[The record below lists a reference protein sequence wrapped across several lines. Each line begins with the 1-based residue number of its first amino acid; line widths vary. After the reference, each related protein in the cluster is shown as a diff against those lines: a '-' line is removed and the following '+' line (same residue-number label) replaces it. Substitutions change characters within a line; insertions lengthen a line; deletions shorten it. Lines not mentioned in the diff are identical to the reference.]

1 MTMQR
6 FDVSEI
12 KATRTDE
19 GFILD
24 TPAITRCGVFPYRNA
39 DGTMR
44 HELRHPDDV
53 FKQDSLDSIK
63 GKPVT
68 AMHHGII
75 NNGNSAGVTV
85 GAVMSAGR
93 QDGDNVTAEIV
104 IHDTSMVDGGNKDL
118 SCGYTLNLDEESG
131 VYNGQPYT
139 HRQRDI
145 KYNHLAIV
153 KAGRAGNARLN
164 LDSMD
169 FQEDKETM
177 VKYRLDNGVEYDVTP
192 EIDAELK
199 KLNQDVSDAQTAAEK
214 EKARAD
220 AAEDAKAKAE
230 ASIEKAREDAANEVK
245 ARLKLEADAKDCG
258 AEFNQDATDREVK
271 VAVISAS
278 GAFGWQNLEDKDD
291 TYIQAAFDMAL
302 ETIRR
307 KQRQDAEDDIGE
319 AVGAQRKQL
328 NQDSKPVLSSEQVRE
343 IKIKEGKL

>member
-44 HELRHPDDV
+44 YELRHPDDV

-68 AMHHGII
+68 ALH
-75 NNGNSAGVTV
+75 NGLIDNTNSTGVTV
-85 GAVMSAGR
+85 GAVMSVGR

-131 VYNGQPYT
+131 VYNGQTYT

-245 ARLKLEADAKDCG
+245 ARLKLEADAK
-258 AEFNQDATDREVK
+258 ALNVEFKEDATDCEIK
-271 VAVISAS
+271 IAVIKSVRTNFDAT
-278 GAFGWQNLEDKDD
+278 DKAEA
-291 TYIQAAFDMAL
+291 YIDAAYDLARM
-302 ETIRR
+302 
-307 KQRQDAEDDIGE
+307 DAQEADNSVGE
-319 AVGAQRKQL
+319 QRKLL
-328 NQDSKPVLSSEQVRE
+328 NQDSKPALTSEQVRLKQ
-343 IKIKEGKL
+343 IQEGKL

>member
-44 HELRHPDDV
+44 YELRHPDDV

-68 AMHHGII
+68 ALH
-75 NNGNSAGVTV
+75 NGLIDNTNSTGVTV
-85 GAVMSAGR
+85 GAVMSVGR

-169 FQEDKETM
+169 FQEDKEAM

-220 AAEDAKAKAE
+220 AADDAKAKAE
-230 ASIEKAREDAANEVK
+230 ASIAKAREDAANEVK
-245 ARLKLEADAKDCG
+245 ERLKLEADAK
-258 AEFNQDATDREVK
+258 ALNVEFKEDATDAEIK
-271 VAVISAS
+271 IAVIKSVRTNFDAT
-278 GAFGWQNLEDKDD
+278 DKAEA
-291 TYIQAAFDMAL
+291 YIDAAYDLARM
-302 ETIRR
+302 
-307 KQRQDAEDDIGE
+307 DAQEVDNS
-319 AVGAQRKQL
+319 VGAQRKQL
-328 NQDSKPVLSSEQVRE
+328 NQDLKPVLSSEQVRE

>member
-44 HELRHPDDV
+44 YELRHPDDV

-68 AMHHGII
+68 ALH
-75 NNGNSAGVTV
+75 NGLIDNTNSTGVTV

-104 IHDTSMVDGGNKDL
+104 IHDTSMVDGGSKDL

-199 KLNQDVSDAQTAAEK
+199 KLNQDVADANAAKEA

-220 AAEDAKAKAE
+220 AADDAKAKAE
-230 ASIEKAREDAANEVK
+230 ASIAKAREDAANEVK
-245 ARLKLEADAKDCG
+245 ARLKLEADAK
-258 AEFNQDATDREVK
+258 ALNVEFKEDATDSEIK
-271 VAVISAS
+271 IAVIKSVRTNFDAT
-278 GAFGWQNLEDKDD
+278 DKAEA
-291 TYIQAAFDMAL
+291 YIDAAYDLARMDAQ
-302 ETIRR
+302 EADNSVG
-307 KQRQDAEDDIGE
+307 KQR
-319 AVGAQRKQL
+319 KLL
-328 NQDSKPVLSSEQVRE
+328 NQDLKPALTSEQVRLKQ
-343 IKIKEGKL
+343 IQEGKL

>member
-44 HELRHPDDV
+44 YELRHPDDV

-68 AMHHGII
+68 ALH
-75 NNGNSAGVTV
+75 NGLIDNTNSTGVTV

-104 IHDTSMVDGGNKDL
+104 IHDTSMVDGGSKDL

-131 VYNGQPYT
+131 VYNGQTYT

-164 LDSMD
+164 LDSID
-169 FQEDKETM
+169 FQEEKETM

-199 KLNQDVSDAQTAAEK
+199 KMNQDIADAKAATEA

-220 AAEDAKAKAE
+220 AADDAKAKAE
-230 ASIEKAREDAANEVK
+230 ASIAKAREDAANEVK
-245 ARLKLEADAKDCG
+245 ARLKLEADAK
-258 AEFNQDATDREVK
+258 ALNVEFKEDATDSEIK
-271 VAVISAS
+271 IAVIKSVRTNFDAT
-278 GAFGWQNLEDKDD
+278 DKAEA
-291 TYIQAAFDMAL
+291 YIDAAYDLARM
-302 ETIRR
+302 
-307 KQRQDAEDDIGE
+307 DAQEADNSVGE
-319 AVGAQRKQL
+319 QRKQL
-328 NQDSKPVLSSEQVRE
+328 NQDSKPVLTSEQVRLKQ
-343 IKIKEGKL
+343 IQEGKL

>member
-44 HELRHPDDV
+44 YELRHPDDV

-68 AMHHGII
+68 ALH
-75 NNGNSAGVTV
+75 NGLIDNTNSTGVTV
-85 GAVMSAGR
+85 GAVMSSGR
-93 QDGDNVTAEIV
+93 RDGDNVTAEIV

-245 ARLKLEADAKDCG
+245 ARLKLEADAK
-258 AEFNQDATDREVK
+258 ALNVEFKEDATDAEIK
-271 VAVISAS
+271 IAVIKSVRTNFDAT
-278 GAFGWQNLEDKDD
+278 DKAEA
-291 TYIQAAFDMAL
+291 YIDAAYDLARM
-302 ETIRR
+302 
-307 KQRQDAEDDIGE
+307 DAQE
-319 AVGAQRKQL
+319 AVNSVGEQRKQL
-328 NQDSKPVLSSEQVRE
+328 NQDSKPALTSEQVRLKQ
-343 IKIKEGKL
+343 IQEGKL

>member
-44 HELRHPDDV
+44 YELRHPDDV

-68 AMHHGII
+68 ALH
-75 NNGNSAGVTV
+75 NGLIDNTNSTGVTV
-85 GAVMSAGR
+85 GAVMSVGR

-131 VYNGQPYT
+131 VYNGQTYT

-164 LDSMD
+164 LDSID
-169 FQEDKETM
+169 FQEEKEIM

-199 KLNQDVSDAQTAAEK
+199 KLNQDVADAQTAAEK

-220 AAEDAKAKAE
+220 AARIINADK
-230 ASIEKAREDAANEVK
+230 SSLRKARDHELYQSAGLMILAGLVDSKTGLPTWDKGELLGALASLGQANAAPEKRAEWK
-245 ARLKLEADAKDCG
+245 ARGDAL
-258 AEFNQDATDREVK
+258 FVK
-271 VAVISAS
+271 
-278 GAFGWQNLEDKDD
+278 K
-291 TYIQAAFDMAL
+291 AA
-302 ETIRR
+302 
-307 KQRQDAEDDIGE
+307 
-319 AVGAQRKQL
+319 
-328 NQDSKPVLSSEQVRE
+328 
-343 IKIKEGKL
+343 

>member
-44 HELRHPDDV
+44 YELRHPDDV

-68 AMHHGII
+68 ALH
-75 NNGNSAGVTV
+75 NGLIDNTNSTGVTV
-85 GAVMSAGR
+85 GAVMSVGR

-131 VYNGQPYT
+131 VYKGQPYT

-199 KLNQDVSDAQTAAEK
+199 KLNQDVADAKAATEA

-220 AAEDAKAKAE
+220 AAEDAKTKAE
-230 ASIEKAREDAANEVK
+230 ASIDKAREDAANEVK
-245 ARLKLEADAKDCG
+245 ARLKLEADAK
-258 AEFNQDATDREVK
+258 ALNVEFKEDATDAEIK
-271 VAVISAS
+271 IAVIKSVRTNFDAT
-278 GAFGWQNLEDKDD
+278 DKAEA
-291 TYIQAAFDMAL
+291 YIDAAYDLARM
-302 ETIRR
+302 
-307 KQRQDAEDDIGE
+307 DAQE
-319 AVGAQRKQL
+319 ADNSVSEQRKLL
-328 NQDSKPVLSSEQVRE
+328 NQDSKPQLSSEQVRL
-343 IKIKEGKL
+343 KQIKEGKL

>member
-44 HELRHPDDV
+44 YELRHPDDV

-68 AMHHGII
+68 ALH
-75 NNGNSAGVTV
+75 NGLIDNTNSTGVTV
-85 GAVMSAGR
+85 GAVMSVGR

-199 KLNQDVSDAQTAAEK
+199 KLNQDVADANAAKEA

-220 AAEDAKAKAE
+220 AAEDAKTKAE
-230 ASIEKAREDAANEVK
+230 ASIDKAREDAANEVK
-245 ARLKLEADAKDCG
+245 ARLKLEADAK
-258 AEFNQDATDREVK
+258 ALNVEFKEDATDSEIK
-271 VAVISAS
+271 IAVIKSVRTNFDAT
-278 GAFGWQNLEDKDD
+278 DKAEA
-291 TYIQAAFDMAL
+291 YIDAAYDLARM
-302 ETIRR
+302 
-307 KQRQDAEDDIGE
+307 DAQEVDNSVGE
-319 AVGAQRKQL
+319 QRKQL
-328 NQDSKPVLSSEQVRE
+328 NQDSKPSLTSEQVRL
-343 IKIKEGKL
+343 KQIKEGKL

>member
-1 MTMQR
+1 
-6 FDVSEI
+6 
-12 KATRTDE
+12 
-19 GFILD
+19 
-24 TPAITRCGVFPYRNA
+24 
-39 DGTMR
+39 MR
-44 HELRHPDDV
+44 YELRHPDDV

-68 AMHHGII
+68 ALH
-75 NNGNSAGVTV
+75 NGLIDNTNSTGVTV
-85 GAVMSAGR
+85 GAVMSVGR

-245 ARLKLEADAKDCG
+245 ARLKLEADAK
-258 AEFNQDATDREVK
+258 ALNVEFKEDATDSEIK
-271 VAVISAS
+271 IAVIKSVRTNFDAT
-278 GAFGWQNLEDKDD
+278 DKAEA
-291 TYIQAAFDMAL
+291 YIDAAYDLARM
-302 ETIRR
+302 
-307 KQRQDAEDDIGE
+307 DAQEADNSVGE
-319 AVGAQRKQL
+319 QRKLL
-328 NQDSKPVLSSEQVRE
+328 NQDSKPALTSEQVRLKQ
-343 IKIKEGKL
+343 IQEGKL

>member
-1 MTMQR
+1 
-6 FDVSEI
+6 
-12 KATRTDE
+12 
-19 GFILD
+19 
-24 TPAITRCGVFPYRNA
+24 
-39 DGTMR
+39 MR
-44 HELRHPDDV
+44 YELRHPDDV

-68 AMHHGII
+68 AMHHGMI
-75 NNGNSAGVTV
+75 NNGNSVGVTV
-85 GAVMSAGR
+85 GAVMSVGR

-169 FQEDKETM
+169 FQEDKEAM

-199 KLNQDVSDAQTAAEK
+199 KLNQDVADANAAKEA

-220 AAEDAKAKAE
+220 AADDAKAKAE
-230 ASIEKAREDAANEVK
+230 ASIAKAREDAANEVK
-245 ARLKLEADAKDCG
+245 ARLKLEADAK
-258 AEFNQDATDREVK
+258 ALNVEFKEDATDSEIK
-271 VAVISAS
+271 IAVIKSVRTNFDAT
-278 GAFGWQNLEDKDD
+278 DKAEA
-291 TYIQAAFDMAL
+291 YIDAAYDLARM
-302 ETIRR
+302 
-307 KQRQDAEDDIGE
+307 DAQEVDNSVSE
-319 AVGAQRKQL
+319 QRKQL

>member
-44 HELRHPDDV
+44 YELRHPDDV

-68 AMHHGII
+68 ALH
-75 NNGNSAGVTV
+75 NGLIDNTNSTGVTV

-104 IHDTSMVDGGNKDL
+104 IHDTSMVDGGSKDL

-199 KLNQDVSDAQTAAEK
+199 KLNQDVADANAAKEA

-220 AAEDAKAKAE
+220 AADDAKAKAE
-230 ASIEKAREDAANEVK
+230 ASIAKAREDAANEVK
-245 ARLKLEADAKDCG
+245 ARLKLEADAK
-258 AEFNQDATDREVK
+258 ALNVEFKEDATDSEIK
-271 VAVISAS
+271 IAVIKSVRTNFDAT
-278 GAFGWQNLEDKDD
+278 DKAEA
-291 TYIQAAFDMAL
+291 YIDAAYDLARM
-302 ETIRR
+302 
-307 KQRQDAEDDIGE
+307 DAQEADNSVGE
-319 AVGAQRKQL
+319 QRKQL
-328 NQDSKPVLSSEQVRE
+328 NQDSKPALTSEQVRLKQ
-343 IKIKEGKL
+343 IQEGKL

>member
-44 HELRHPDDV
+44 YELRHPDDV

-68 AMHHGII
+68 ALH
-75 NNGNSAGVTV
+75 NGLIDNTNSTGVTV
-85 GAVMSAGR
+85 GAVMSVGR

-245 ARLKLEADAKDCG
+245 ARLKLEADAK
-258 AEFNQDATDREVK
+258 ALNVEFKEDATDSEIK
-271 VAVISAS
+271 IAVIKSVRTNFDAT
-278 GAFGWQNLEDKDD
+278 DKAEA
-291 TYIQAAFDMAL
+291 YIDAAYDLARM
-302 ETIRR
+302 
-307 KQRQDAEDDIGE
+307 DAQEVDNSVGE
-319 AVGAQRKQL
+319 QRKLL
-328 NQDSKPVLSSEQVRE
+328 NQASKPALTSEQVRLKQ
-343 IKIKEGKL
+343 IQEGKL

>member
-44 HELRHPDDV
+44 YELRHPDDV

-68 AMHHGII
+68 ALH
-75 NNGNSAGVTV
+75 NGLIDNTNSTGVTV
-85 GAVMSAGR
+85 GAVMSVGR

-230 ASIEKAREDAANEVK
+230 ASINKAREDAANEVK
-245 ARLKLEADAKDCG
+245 SRLKLEADAK
-258 AEFNQDATDREVK
+258 ALNVEFKEDATDSEIK
-271 VAVISAS
+271 IAVIKSVRTNFDAT
-278 GAFGWQNLEDKDD
+278 DKAEA
-291 TYIQAAFDMAL
+291 YIDAAYDLARM
-302 ETIRR
+302 
-307 KQRQDAEDDIGE
+307 DAQEADNSVGE
-319 AVGAQRKQL
+319 QRKQL
-328 NQDSKPVLSSEQVRE
+328 NQDSKPALTSEQVRLKQ
-343 IKIKEGKL
+343 IQEGKL

>member
-44 HELRHPDDV
+44 YELRHPDDV

-68 AMHHGII
+68 ALH
-75 NNGNSAGVTV
+75 NGLIDNTNSTGVTV
-85 GAVMSAGR
+85 GAVMSVGR

-104 IHDTSMVDGGNKDL
+104 IHDTSMVDGGCKDL

-199 KLNQDVSDAQTAAEK
+199 KLNQDIAYAQTAAEK

-220 AAEDAKAKAE
+220 AADDAKAKAE

-245 ARLKLEADAKDCG
+245 ARLKLEADAK
-258 AEFNQDATDREVK
+258 ALNVEFKEDATDSEIK
-271 VAVISAS
+271 IAVIKSVRTNFDAT
-278 GAFGWQNLEDKDD
+278 DKAEA
-291 TYIQAAFDMAL
+291 YIDAAYDLARM
-302 ETIRR
+302 
-307 KQRQDAEDDIGE
+307 DAQE
-319 AVGAQRKQL
+319 ADNSVGAQRKQL
-328 NQDSKPVLSSEQVRE
+328 NQDSKPVLTSEQVRLKQ
-343 IKIKEGKL
+343 IQEGKL

>member
-44 HELRHPDDV
+44 YELRHPDDV

-68 AMHHGII
+68 ALH
-75 NNGNSAGVTV
+75 NGLIDNTNSTGVTV
-85 GAVMSAGR
+85 GAVMSSGR

-131 VYNGQPYT
+131 VYNGQLYT

-245 ARLKLEADAKDCG
+245 ARLKLEADAK
-258 AEFNQDATDREVK
+258 ALNVEFKEDATDSEIK
-271 VAVISAS
+271 IAVIKSVRTNFDAT
-278 GAFGWQNLEDKDD
+278 DKAEA
-291 TYIQAAFDMAL
+291 YIDAAYDLARM
-302 ETIRR
+302 
-307 KQRQDAEDDIGE
+307 DAQEADNSVGE
-319 AVGAQRKQL
+319 QRKLL
-328 NQDSKPVLSSEQVRE
+328 NQDSKPVLTSEQVRLKQ
-343 IKIKEGKL
+343 IQEGKL

>member
-1 MTMQR
+1 
-6 FDVSEI
+6 
-12 KATRTDE
+12 
-19 GFILD
+19 
-24 TPAITRCGVFPYRNA
+24 
-39 DGTMR
+39 
-44 HELRHPDDV
+44 
-53 FKQDSLDSIK
+53 
-63 GKPVT
+63 
-68 AMHHGII
+68 
-75 NNGNSAGVTV
+75 
-85 GAVMSAGR
+85 MSVGR

-199 KLNQDVSDAQTAAEK
+199 KLNQDVADAQTAAEK

-245 ARLKLEADAKDCG
+245 ARLKLEADAK
-258 AEFNQDATDREVK
+258 ALNVEFKEDATDSEIK
-271 VAVISAS
+271 IAVIKSVRTNFDAT
-278 GAFGWQNLEDKDD
+278 DKAEA
-291 TYIQAAFDMAL
+291 YIDAAYDLARM
-302 ETIRR
+302 
-307 KQRQDAEDDIGE
+307 DAQE
-319 AVGAQRKQL
+319 ADNSVSEQRKLL
-328 NQDSKPVLSSEQVRE
+328 NQDSKPVLSSEQVRLKQ
-343 IKIKEGKL
+343 IQEGKL

>member
-44 HELRHPDDV
+44 YELRHPDDV

-68 AMHHGII
+68 ALH
-75 NNGNSAGVTV
+75 NGLIDNTNSTGVTV
-85 GAVMSAGR
+85 GAVMSVGR

-199 KLNQDVSDAQTAAEK
+199 KLNQDVADAQTAAEK

-220 AAEDAKAKAE
+220 AAEDAKTKAE
-230 ASIEKAREDAANEVK
+230 ASIAKAREDAANEVK
-245 ARLKLEADAKDCG
+245 ARLKLEADAK
-258 AEFNQDATDREVK
+258 ALNVEFKEDATDSEIK
-271 VAVISAS
+271 IAVIKSVRTNFDAT
-278 GAFGWQNLEDKDD
+278 DKAEA
-291 TYIQAAFDMAL
+291 YIDAAYDLARM
-302 ETIRR
+302 
-307 KQRQDAEDDIGE
+307 DAQEADNSVGE
-319 AVGAQRKQL
+319 QRKQL
-328 NQDSKPVLSSEQVRE
+328 NQDSKPVLTSEQVRLKQ
-343 IKIKEGKL
+343 IQEGKL

>member
-1 MTMQR
+1 MILER
-6 FDVSEI
+6 FDRTEL
-12 KATRTDE
+12 KAIRTDE

-44 HELRHPDDV
+44 YELRHPDDV

-68 AMHHGII
+68 AMHHGMI
-75 NNGNSAGVTV
+75 NNGNSVGVTV
-85 GAVMSAGR
+85 GAVMSVGR

-169 FQEDKETM
+169 FQEDKEIM

-199 KLNQDVSDAQTAAEK
+199 KLNQDVADAKAATEA

-220 AAEDAKAKAE
+220 AAEDAKANAE
-230 ASIEKAREDAANEVK
+230 ASINKAREDAANEVK
-245 ARLKLEADAKDCG
+245 ARLKLEADAK
-258 AEFNQDATDREVK
+258 ALNVEFKEDATDAEIK
-271 VAVISAS
+271 IAVIKSVRTNFDAT
-278 GAFGWQNLEDKDD
+278 DKAEA
-291 TYIQAAFDMAL
+291 YIDAAYDLARM
-302 ETIRR
+302 
-307 KQRQDAEDDIGE
+307 DAQEADNSVGE
-319 AVGAQRKQL
+319 QRKKL

>member
-44 HELRHPDDV
+44 YELRHPDDV

-68 AMHHGII
+68 ALH
-75 NNGNSAGVTV
+75 NGLIDNTNSTGVTV

-169 FQEDKETM
+169 FQEEKETM

-199 KLNQDVSDAQTAAEK
+199 KLNQDVADANAAKEA

-220 AAEDAKAKAE
+220 AAEDAKTKAE
-230 ASIEKAREDAANEVK
+230 DSIDKAREDAANEVK
-245 ARLKLEADAKDCG
+245 ARLKLEADAK
-258 AEFNQDATDREVK
+258 ALNVEFKEDATDSEIK
-271 VAVISAS
+271 IAVIKSVRTNFDAT
-278 GAFGWQNLEDKDD
+278 DKAEA
-291 TYIQAAFDMAL
+291 YIDAAYDLARM
-302 ETIRR
+302 
-307 KQRQDAEDDIGE
+307 DAQE
-319 AVGAQRKQL
+319 ADNSVSEQRKLL
-328 NQDSKPVLSSEQVRE
+328 NQDSKPVLSSEQVRLKQ
-343 IKIKEGKL
+343 IQEGKL

>member
-44 HELRHPDDV
+44 YELRHPDDV

-68 AMHHGII
+68 ALH
-75 NNGNSAGVTV
+75 NGLIDNTNSTGVTV

-104 IHDTSMVDGGNKDL
+104 IHDTSMVDGGSKDL

-131 VYNGQPYT
+131 VYNGQTYT

-230 ASIEKAREDAANEVK
+230 ASINKAREDAANEVK
-245 ARLKLEADAKDCG
+245 ARLKLEADAK
-258 AEFNQDATDREVK
+258 ALNVEFKEDATD
-271 VAVISAS
+271 S
-278 GAFGWQNLEDKDD
+278 
-291 TYIQAAFDMAL
+291 
-302 ETIRR
+302 
-307 KQRQDAEDDIGE
+307 
-319 AVGAQRKQL
+319 
-328 NQDSKPVLSSEQVRE
+328 E
-343 IKIKEGKL
+343 IKIAVIKSVRTNFDATDKAEAYIDTA

>member
-44 HELRHPDDV
+44 YELRHPDDV

-68 AMHHGII
+68 ALH
-75 NNGNSAGVTV
+75 NGLIDNTNSTGVTV
-85 GAVMSAGR
+85 GAVMSVGR

-199 KLNQDVSDAQTAAEK
+199 KLNQDVADAQTAAEK

-230 ASIEKAREDAANEVK
+230 ASIAQAREDAANEVK
-245 ARLKLEADAKDCG
+245 ARLKLEADAK
-258 AEFNQDATDREVK
+258 ALNVEFKEDATDSEIK
-271 VAVISAS
+271 IAVIKSVRTNFDAT
-278 GAFGWQNLEDKDD
+278 DKAEA
-291 TYIQAAFDMAL
+291 YIDAAYDLARM
-302 ETIRR
+302 
-307 KQRQDAEDDIGE
+307 DAQE
-319 AVGAQRKQL
+319 ADNSVSEQRKQL
-328 NQDSKPVLSSEQVRE
+328 NQDSKPVLTSEQVRLKQ
-343 IKIKEGKL
+343 IQEGKL

>member
-6 FDVSEI
+6 FDVGEI

-44 HELRHPDDV
+44 YELRHPDDV

-68 AMHHGII
+68 ALH
-75 NNGNSAGVTV
+75 NGLIDNTNSTGVTV
-85 GAVMSAGR
+85 GAVMSVGR

-131 VYNGQPYT
+131 VYNGQTYT

-164 LDSMD
+164 LDSID
-169 FQEDKETM
+169 FQEEKETM

-199 KLNQDVSDAQTAAEK
+199 KMNQDIADAKAATEA

-220 AAEDAKAKAE
+220 AADDAKAKAE
-230 ASIEKAREDAANEVK
+230 ASIAKAREDAANEVK
-245 ARLKLEADAKDCG
+245 ARLKLEADAK
-258 AEFNQDATDREVK
+258 ALNVEFKEDATDSEIK
-271 VAVISAS
+271 IAVIKSVRTNFDAT
-278 GAFGWQNLEDKDD
+278 DKAEA
-291 TYIQAAFDMAL
+291 YIDAAYDLARM
-302 ETIRR
+302 
-307 KQRQDAEDDIGE
+307 DAQEADNSVGE
-319 AVGAQRKQL
+319 QRKQL
-328 NQDSKPVLSSEQVRE
+328 NQDSKPALTSEQVRLKQ
-343 IKIKEGKL
+343 IQEGKL

>member
-12 KATRTDE
+12 KATRTEE

-44 HELRHPDDV
+44 YELRHPDDV

-68 AMHHGII
+68 ALH
-75 NNGNSAGVTV
+75 NGLIDNTNSTGVTV
-85 GAVMSAGR
+85 GAVMSVGR

-118 SCGYTLNLDEESG
+118 SCGYTLNLDKESG
-131 VYNGQPYT
+131 VYNGQTYT

-245 ARLKLEADAKDCG
+245 ARLKLEADAK
-258 AEFNQDATDREVK
+258 ALNVEFKEDATDSEIK
-271 VAVISAS
+271 IAVIKSVRTNFDAT
-278 GAFGWQNLEDKDD
+278 DKAEA
-291 TYIQAAFDMAL
+291 YIDAAYDLARM
-302 ETIRR
+302 
-307 KQRQDAEDDIGE
+307 DAQEADNSVGE
-319 AVGAQRKQL
+319 QRKLL
-328 NQDSKPVLSSEQVRE
+328 NQDSKPVLSSEQVRAN
-343 IKIKEGKL
+343 KIKEGKL

>member
-1 MTMQR
+1 
-6 FDVSEI
+6 
-12 KATRTDE
+12 
-19 GFILD
+19 
-24 TPAITRCGVFPYRNA
+24 
-39 DGTMR
+39 MR
-44 HELRHPDDV
+44 YELRHPDDV

-68 AMHHGII
+68 ALH
-75 NNGNSAGVTV
+75 NGLIDNTNSTGVTV
-85 GAVMSAGR
+85 GAVMSVGR

-164 LDSMD
+164 LDSID
-169 FQEDKETM
+169 FQEEKVTM

-199 KLNQDVSDAQTAAEK
+199 KLNQDIADAKAATEA

-220 AAEDAKAKAE
+220 AADDAKAKAE
-230 ASIEKAREDAANEVK
+230 ASIDKAREDAANEVK
-245 ARLKLEADAKDCG
+245 ARLKLEADAK
-258 AEFNQDATDREVK
+258 ALNVEFKEDATDSEIK
-271 VAVISAS
+271 IAVIKSVRTNFDAT
-278 GAFGWQNLEDKDD
+278 DKAEA
-291 TYIQAAFDMAL
+291 YIDAAYDLARM
-302 ETIRR
+302 
-307 KQRQDAEDDIGE
+307 DAQEADNSVGE
-319 AVGAQRKQL
+319 QRKLL

>member
-44 HELRHPDDV
+44 YELRHPDDV

-68 AMHHGII
+68 AMHHGLID
-75 NNGNSAGVTV
+75 NTNSTGVTV
-85 GAVMSAGR
+85 GAVMSVGR

-199 KLNQDVSDAQTAAEK
+199 KLNQDVAYAQTAAEK

-230 ASIEKAREDAANEVK
+230 ASIAKAREDAANEVK
-245 ARLKLEADAKDCG
+245 ARLKLEADAK
-258 AEFNQDATDREVK
+258 ALNVEFKEDATDSEIK
-271 VAVISAS
+271 IAVIKSVRTNFDAT
-278 GAFGWQNLEDKDD
+278 DKAEA
-291 TYIQAAFDMAL
+291 YIDAAYDLARM
-302 ETIRR
+302 
-307 KQRQDAEDDIGE
+307 DAQE
-319 AVGAQRKQL
+319 ADNSVGGQRKLL
-328 NQDSKPVLSSEQVRE
+328 NQDSKPVLSSEQVRAN
-343 IKIKEGKL
+343 KIKEGKL

>member
-12 KATRTDE
+12 KANRTDE

-44 HELRHPDDV
+44 YELRHPDDV

-68 AMHHGII
+68 ALH
-75 NNGNSAGVTV
+75 NGLIDNTNSTGVTV
-85 GAVMSAGR
+85 GAVMSVGR

-153 KAGRAGNARLN
+153 KAGRAGNTRLN

-199 KLNQDVSDAQTAAEK
+199 KLNQDIADAKAATEA

-220 AAEDAKAKAE
+220 AAEDAKTKVE
-230 ASIEKAREDAANEVK
+230 ALIDKAREDAANEVK
-245 ARLKLEADAKDCG
+245 ARLKLEADAK
-258 AEFNQDATDREVK
+258 ALNVEFKEDATDSEIK
-271 VAVISAS
+271 IAVIKSVRTNFDAT
-278 GAFGWQNLEDKDD
+278 DKAEA
-291 TYIQAAFDMAL
+291 YIDAAYDLARM
-302 ETIRR
+302 
-307 KQRQDAEDDIGE
+307 DAQE
-319 AVGAQRKQL
+319 ADNSVSEQRKLL

>member
-44 HELRHPDDV
+44 YELRHPDDV

-68 AMHHGII
+68 ALH
-75 NNGNSAGVTV
+75 NGLIDNTNSTGVTV

-131 VYNGQPYT
+131 VYNGQTYT

-199 KLNQDVSDAQTAAEK
+199 KLNQDVADAKAATEA

-220 AAEDAKAKAE
+220 AAEDAKANAE
-230 ASIEKAREDAANEVK
+230 ASINKAREDAANEVK
-245 ARLKLEADAKDCG
+245 ARLKLEADAK
-258 AEFNQDATDREVK
+258 ALNVEFKEDATDSEIK
-271 VAVISAS
+271 IAVIKSVRTNFDAT
-278 GAFGWQNLEDKDD
+278 DKAEA
-291 TYIQAAFDMAL
+291 YIDAAYDLARM
-302 ETIRR
+302 
-307 KQRQDAEDDIGE
+307 DAQE
-319 AVGAQRKQL
+319 ADNSVGAQRKQL
-328 NQDSKPVLSSEQVRE
+328 NQDSKPVLTSEQVRLKQ
-343 IKIKEGKL
+343 IQEGKL

>member
-44 HELRHPDDV
+44 YELRHPDDV

-68 AMHHGII
+68 ALH
-75 NNGNSAGVTV
+75 NGLIDNTNSTGVTV
-85 GAVMSAGR
+85 GAVMSVGR

-131 VYNGQPYT
+131 VYNGQTYT

-245 ARLKLEADAKDCG
+245 ARLKLEADAK
-258 AEFNQDATDREVK
+258 ALNVEFKEDATDSEIK
-271 VAVISAS
+271 IAVIKSVRTNFDAT
-278 GAFGWQNLEDKDD
+278 DKAEA
-291 TYIQAAFDMAL
+291 YIDAAYDLARM
-302 ETIRR
+302 
-307 KQRQDAEDDIGE
+307 DAQEADNSVGE
-319 AVGAQRKQL
+319 QRKLL
-328 NQDSKPVLSSEQVRE
+328 NQDSKPALTSEQVRLKQ
-343 IKIKEGKL
+343 IQEGKL

>member
-44 HELRHPDDV
+44 YELRHPDDV

-68 AMHHGII
+68 ALH
-75 NNGNSAGVTV
+75 NGLIDNTNSTGVTV
-85 GAVMSAGR
+85 GAVMSVGR

-245 ARLKLEADAKDCG
+245 ARLKLEADAK
-258 AEFNQDATDREVK
+258 ALNVEFKEDATDSEIK
-271 VAVISAS
+271 IAVIKSVRTNFDAT
-278 GAFGWQNLEDKDD
+278 DKAEA
-291 TYIQAAFDMAL
+291 YIDAAYDLARM
-302 ETIRR
+302 
-307 KQRQDAEDDIGE
+307 DAQEVDNSVGE
-319 AVGAQRKQL
+319 QRKLL
-328 NQDSKPVLSSEQVRE
+328 NQDSKPALTSEQVRLKQ
-343 IKIKEGKL
+343 IQEGKL

>member
-1 MTMQR
+1 MILER
-6 FDVSEI
+6 FDRTEL
-12 KATRTDE
+12 KAIRTDE

-44 HELRHPDDV
+44 YELRHPDDV

-68 AMHHGII
+68 AMHHGMI
-75 NNGNSAGVTV
+75 NNGNSVGVTV

-104 IHDTSMVDGGNKDL
+104 IHGGNKDL

-199 KLNQDVSDAQTAAEK
+199 KLNQDIADAKAATEA

-220 AAEDAKAKAE
+220 AADDAKAKAE
-230 ASIEKAREDAANEVK
+230 ASISKAREDAANEVK
-245 ARLKLEADAKDCG
+245 ARLKLEADAK
-258 AEFNQDATDREVK
+258 ALNVEFKEDATDSEIK
-271 VAVISAS
+271 IAVIKSVRTNFDAT
-278 GAFGWQNLEDKDD
+278 DKAEA
-291 TYIQAAFDMAL
+291 YIDAAYDLARM
-302 ETIRR
+302 
-307 KQRQDAEDDIGE
+307 DAQEVDNSVGE
-319 AVGAQRKQL
+319 QRKQL

>member
-44 HELRHPDDV
+44 YELRHPDDV

-68 AMHHGII
+68 ALH
-75 NNGNSAGVTV
+75 NGLIDNTNSTGVTV
-85 GAVMSAGR
+85 GAVMSVGR

-131 VYNGQPYT
+131 VYNGQTYT

-199 KLNQDVSDAQTAAEK
+199 KLNQDVADAKAATEA

-220 AAEDAKAKAE
+220 AAEDAKTKAE
-230 ASIEKAREDAANEVK
+230 ASIDKAREDAANEVK
-245 ARLKLEADAKDCG
+245 ARLKLEADAK
-258 AEFNQDATDREVK
+258 ALNVEFKEDATDAEIK
-271 VAVISAS
+271 IAVIKSVRTNFDAT
-278 GAFGWQNLEDKDD
+278 DKAEA
-291 TYIQAAFDMAL
+291 YIDAAYDLARM
-302 ETIRR
+302 
-307 KQRQDAEDDIGE
+307 DAQE
-319 AVGAQRKQL
+319 ADNSVSEQRKLL
-328 NQDSKPVLSSEQVRE
+328 NQDSKPVLSSEQVRLKQ
-343 IKIKEGKL
+343 IQEGKL